1 VPSGWSGSAPPK
13 VLIVGG
19 GVAALETALALRA
32 VAGERPAIELCAP
45 RDEFLYRPFAVG
57 EPFGAGHVLRYDLRE
72 LTEYFDASFRL
83 GGVAAVDAERREA
96 TDRDGER
103 IAYDYLVLATGA
115 RALWAVP
122 GADTF
127 WGVADEDAAGKTIHR
142 LRAGKLH
149 DVVFAVPDGPHWAL
163 PPYELALLAAAALE
177 RAGASGAK
185 LTVLTPEDA
194 PLGIFGRRVGEQ
206 MRELLAER
214 GVELIADAHPVE
226 FSEGRLRIA
235 PGDPVA
241 TEAVIS
247 LPRLEGRRIEGVPH
261 DERDF
266 VPVGEGG
273 RVPGVERVFAAGEAT
288 EFPVKHGGIATQQ
301 ADAVA
306 ATIAFDA
313 GLGPEPEPFDPVL
326 RGVLWTGAEPRYL
339 YGSLSGKHGE
349 ASALSAEP
357 PWPESESKIIGRHL
371 TPFLVGV
378 PDAEGRAI

>member
-1 VPSGWSGSAPPK
+1 MSGEDRPK

-32 VAGERPAIELCAP
+32 IAGERLALELCAP
-45 RDEFLYRPFAVG
+45 RGEFLYRPFAVG
-57 EPFGAGHVLRYDLRE
+57 EPFGAGSVLRYDLGQLSGRLE
-72 LTEYFDASFRL
+72 ADFRL
-83 GGVAAVDAERREA
+83 GGVAAVDPEGREA
-96 TDRDGER
+96 IDRDGER

-127 WGVADEDAAGKTIHR
+127 WGVADEDAAGRTIHR

-149 DVVFAVPDGPHWAL
+149 DVVFAVPDGPSWVL
-163 PPYELALLAAAALE
+163 PPYELALLAAASLA
-177 RAGASGAK
+177 RAGVSGAR

-194 PLGIFGRRVGEQ
+194 PLGIFGRQVGEQ

-214 GVELIADAHPVE
+214 GVGLHTGAHPVE
-226 FSEGRLRIA
+226 FSAGELRIA

-241 TEAVIS
+241 TEAVIG

-273 RVPGVERVFAAGEAT
+273 RVVGVDRVFAAGEAT
-288 EFPVKHGGIATQQ
+288 DFPLKHGGIATQQ

-306 ATIAFDA
+306 AAIAFDA
-313 GLGPEPEPFDPVL
+313 GLAPEPEPFDPVL
-326 RGVLWTGAEPRYL
+326 RGVLWTGEEPRYL
-339 YGSLSGKHGE
+339 YGRLSGKHGE
-349 ASALSAEP
+349 ASQLSSEP
-357 PWPESESKIIGRHL
+357 LWPEAQSKIVGRHL
-371 TPFLVGV
+371 TPFLAGL
-378 PDAEGRAI
+378 PDAEGRAV